1 MIVATFNLHD
11 QEPRV
16 LRTAPWRC
24 RWLVKLWVQGI
35 DTQGHELRSEQQLRT
50 GRCYLTEV
58 LPMASGAIDEILA
71 DLTEMHDG
79 GFQVIRLR

>member
-16 LRTAPWRC
+16 LRTVPGKC
-24 RWLVKLWVQGI
+24 RWLVKLWVQGT
-35 DTQGHELRSEQQLRT
+35 DTRGCELRSEQQLHT
-50 GRCYLTEV
+50 GRCFLSEALPTAANAIEEMLAEFTE
-58 LPMASGAIDEILA
+58 LF
-71 DLTEMHDG
+71 DG